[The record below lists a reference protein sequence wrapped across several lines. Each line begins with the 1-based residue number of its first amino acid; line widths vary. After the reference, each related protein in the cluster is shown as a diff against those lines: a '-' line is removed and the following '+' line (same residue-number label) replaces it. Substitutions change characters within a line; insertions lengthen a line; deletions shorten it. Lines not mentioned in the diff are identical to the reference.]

1 MRKYLPNWLVYRMA
15 RTRQIGFQMAIYRL
29 SRAKPRLVRRLLLG
43 QVRQQ
48 LGPDFDMSHFSPQ
61 YNPWDERLC
70 AVPNGDLFR
79 AIRNGNASVVT
90 DHIDTFTE
98 RGILLKSGRELD
110 ADIIITATGLDLQ
123 LLGGAKLEV
132 DGHPFDLS
140 NAMNYKGVMF
150 QDLPNFAMIFGYT
163 NASWTLKADITSEF
177 LCRLIKEMDRRRM
190 RQCTPRLADSD
201 VTPLPFV
208 EMQSGYLQRAMSRL
222 PKQGSKAPWKLHQNY
237 AMDLAM
243 LRFGQLDDGTMT
255 FSNPAAR

>member
-1 MRKYLPNWLVYRMA
+1 MRQYLPDWVVYRLA
-15 RTRQIGFQMAIYRL
+15 RTRQIGFQMAFYRL
-29 SRAKPRLVRRLLLG
+29 ARAKPKAVRRLLLA
-43 QVRQQ
+43 QARKQ
-48 LGPDFDMSHFSPQ
+48 LGANFDMSHFSPD

-79 AIRNGNASVVT
+79 TIRKGKASVVT
-90 DHIDTFTE
+90 DHIESFTE
-98 RGILLKSGRELD
+98 NGILLKSGQQLE

-123 LLGGAKLEV
+123 MLGGTELEV
-132 DGHPFDLS
+132 DGKPFTIS
-140 NAMNYKGVMF
+140 SAMNYKGVMF

-177 LCRLIKEMDRRRM
+177 LCRLLNVMDKRRM
-190 RQCTPRLADSD
+190 RQCTPRLAGDD
-201 VTPLPFV
+201 VEALPFI
-208 EMQSGYLQRAMSRL
+208 EMRSGYLRRAMSKL

-255 FSNPAAR
+255 FSNPSAR